1 MKETPF
7 LKVMSL
13 KEDFMYNMDMFLHK
27 NDKFLYYREDD
38 MPDMVRI
45 DTSSL
50 KHEVHYLLW
59 RGDIPGMVR
68 IDTSR
73 LKHEVHYLLWRG

>member
-1 MKETPF
+1 MKENPN
-7 LKVMSL
+7 LKALSL
-13 KEDFMYNMDMFLHK
+13 KEDFMFMDMFLHEK
-27 NDKFLYYREDD
+27 DKFLYYREDD

-73 LKHEVHYLLWRG
+73 LKHEVHYLL